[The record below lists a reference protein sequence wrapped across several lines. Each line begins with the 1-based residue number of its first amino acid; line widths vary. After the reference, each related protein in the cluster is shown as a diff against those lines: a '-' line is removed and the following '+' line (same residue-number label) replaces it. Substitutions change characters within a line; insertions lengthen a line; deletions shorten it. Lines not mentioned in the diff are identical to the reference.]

1 MHRSGSLGSQPVT
14 AQLPGKLLVARENS
28 SSCER
33 PNLLGEGFMK
43 IATTIM
49 RASLVCLGVAI
60 LTFCIPNHAYA
71 QSLVDNLEVS
81 GGYNHTSG
89 DFGLNG
95 FNLGTG
101 LWVNRRVSLN
111 FDYDWTGTN
120 ATLGVLSLT
129 SIGHTAIKNRL
140 QDWLVGPRL
149 FFPTHKIKHVHF
161 DPFVELKIDGAH
173 LSQRIEQTLQPSQS
187 ASANSFAWVLGG
199 GADYEFNSQWF
210 GRLDL
215 GY

>member
-1 MHRSGSLGSQPVT
+1 
-14 AQLPGKLLVARENS
+14 
-28 SSCER
+28 
-33 PNLLGEGFMK
+33 MK
-43 IATTIM
+43 CAITLT
-49 RASLVCLGVAI
+49 RASLLGLGVAI
-60 LTFCIPNHAYA
+60 LTLCTPYRTFA
-71 QSLVDNLEVS
+71 QSIVDDLEVS

-111 FDYDWTGTN
+111 LDYDWTGTN
-120 ATLGVLSLT
+120 STLGVLSLT

-140 QDWLVGPRL
+140 QDWLIGPRL
-149 FFPTHKIKHVHF
+149 FFPTHKISKYKF
-161 DPFVELKIDGAH
+161 DPFVEVKLGGAH

-199 GADYEFNSQWF
+199 GADYQFNSQWF
-210 GRLDL
+210 GRADL
-215 GY
+215 GYMRTHFADAGQGRWRLILGVGYTFGPRGAAR

>member
-1 MHRSGSLGSQPVT
+1 
-14 AQLPGKLLVARENS
+14 
-28 SSCER
+28 
-33 PNLLGEGFMK
+33 MK
-43 IATTIM
+43 IATTIT

-60 LTFCIPNHAYA
+60 LTFCTPNHAYA
-71 QSLVDNLEVS
+71 QSLVDKLEVS

-101 LWVNRRVSLN
+101 LWLNRHVSLN

-120 ATLGVLSLT
+120 STLQVLSLT
-129 SIGHTAIKNRL
+129 SIGHTAVKNRL
-140 QDWLVGPRL
+140 QDWLVGPRV
-149 FFPTHKIKHVHF
+149 FFPTHQIKHVHF
-161 DPFVELKIDGAH
+161 DPFAELKIGGAH

-215 GY
+215 GYMRTHFADAGQGRFRLVIGVGYTFGPRPGSK